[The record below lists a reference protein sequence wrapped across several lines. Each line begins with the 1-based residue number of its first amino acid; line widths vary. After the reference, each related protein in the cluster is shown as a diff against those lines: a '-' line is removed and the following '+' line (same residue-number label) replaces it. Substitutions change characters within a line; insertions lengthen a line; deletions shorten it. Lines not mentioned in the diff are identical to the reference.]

1 MFTSWLQKAFFFIF
15 FFYKTPMVL
24 SQLTPVPKDNNDMQY
39 SDKLHTIF
47 AKLFE
52 FIILSVYIQE
62 LQEYCWEQKLAVWDR
77 P

>member
-1 MFTSWLQKAFFFIF
+1 
-15 FFYKTPMVL
+15 MVL

-62 LQEYCWEQKLAVWDR
+62 LQEYCWEQKLAV
-77 P
+77 